1 MNLFVIVLEGGWVA
15 QKDQLDKQCACRSK
29 HFPEKSKYNSQKGG
43 SKKKLHVLEIQHVQK
58 C

>member
-1 MNLFVIVLEGGWVA
+1 MLEGGWVA